1 MKRVETVLGYKVIYE
16 TNELGGYCVSIPA
29 FNGTVTQG
37 DTLEHAR
44 FMARDA
50 IEGWLEVL
58 AKDKMPIPLPIQGV
72 SNRPAVGRVTATP

>member
-1 MKRVETVLGYKVIYE
+1 MKRVETVLGYKVTYE
-16 TNELGGYCVSIPA
+16 PNELGGYCASIPA

-44 FMARDA
+44 AMAQDA

-58 AKDKMPIPLPIQGV
+58 AKDSQPIPVEGV
-72 SNRPAVGRVTATP
+72 SNRPATGRVTVAP